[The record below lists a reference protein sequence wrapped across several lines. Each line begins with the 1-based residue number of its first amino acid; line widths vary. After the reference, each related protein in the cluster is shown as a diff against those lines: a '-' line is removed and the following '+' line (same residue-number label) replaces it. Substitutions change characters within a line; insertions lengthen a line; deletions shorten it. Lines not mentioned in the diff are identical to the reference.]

1 MKPQKVTARIILEVM
16 GMPKEHVEQALKDT
30 IKKLK
35 DDGRVR
41 LSNAKTYETEQ
52 IEEFWSTFAEVE
64 FEADDIK
71 NVLDICFDY
80 QPSTLEILEP
90 AGVEVDTAYLASMF
104 NDLLA
109 KLHQYNAVVKNMEAE
124 KMLMRIEIDKLSGN
138 VPMQE

>member
-1 MKPQKVTARIILEVM
+1 MKVQKVTARIILEVM
-16 GMPKEHVEQALKDT
+16 GMPKEHVEQALKDV

-41 LSNAKTYETEQ
+41 LLNSKTYETEQ

-71 NVLDICFDY
+71 NVLDVCFDY
-80 QPSTLEILEP
+80 QPSTLEIMEP
-90 AGVEVDTAYLASMF
+90 AGIEVDTAYLASLF

-109 KLHQYNAVVKNMEAE
+109 KLHQYNAVIKNMEAE
-124 KMLMRIEIDKLSGN
+124 KMLMKIELEKLGGN
-138 VPMQE
+138 VPVE

>member
-1 MKPQKVTARIILEVM
+1 MKPQKITVRVILEVM

-41 LSNAKTYETEQ
+41 LSNSKTYETEQ

-64 FEADDIK
+64 FEADEMK
-71 NVLDICFDY
+71 NVLDVCFDY

-90 AGVEVDTAYLASMF
+90 AGIEIDTAYLASLF

-109 KLHQYNAVVKNMEAE
+109 KLHQYNAVVKNIEAE
-124 KMLMRIEIDKLSGN
+124 KMLLQIEIDKLSGK
-138 VPMQE
+138 VLE

>member
-1 MKPQKVTARIILEVM
+1 MKAQKIIARVILEVM

-30 IKKLK
+30 ISKLK

-41 LSNAKTYETEQ
+41 LLNSKTYETEQ

-64 FEADDIK
+64 FEADEMK
-71 NVLDICFDY
+71 NVLDVCFDY
-80 QPSTLEILEP
+80 QPSTLEIMEP
-90 AGVEVDTAYLASMF
+90 AGIEMDTAYLASLF

-124 KMLMRIEIDKLSGN
+124 KMLLQIELDKLNGKT
-138 VPMQE
+138 QD